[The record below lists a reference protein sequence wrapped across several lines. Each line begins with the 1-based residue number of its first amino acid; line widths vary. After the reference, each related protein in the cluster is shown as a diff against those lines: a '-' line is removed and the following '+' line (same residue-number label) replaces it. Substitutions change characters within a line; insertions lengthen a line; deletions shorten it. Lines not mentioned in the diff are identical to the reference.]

1 MSCDVVMAR
10 YPAGRGGEYPLDLP
24 CLTHRLTAMTIVQIP
39 VYRRWLPPL
48 FLSLAVAAC
57 QYITPQQPVPPTE
70 LPELDHSNA
79 QLYRIDPQRS
89 VIQLKVYRDGMLAR
103 LGHNHVIRATMV
115 AGNVYRR
122 EDLGSSG
129 FEFSFPVSALVID
142 RAEDRQRAGADFPGE
157 IPPAHIEGT
166 RNNMLGAELLQG
178 DHYPTIEIRS
188 LDMQGRLP
196 TPTWRVAVRVRDH
209 ISELRVPVQIV
220 RSGNQLT
227 VQGAVKLS
235 QRELGLAPFCVL
247 GGKLCVRDD
256 IDAEFYLVAVAP

>member
-1 MSCDVVMAR
+1 
-10 YPAGRGGEYPLDLP
+10 
-24 CLTHRLTAMTIVQIP
+24 MTIAQIS
-39 VYRRWLPPL
+39 VARRWLLPVL
-48 FLSLAVAAC
+48 LGVAVAAC
-57 QYITPQQPVPPTE
+57 QYISPQPPPPPTA

-89 VIQLKVYRDGMLAR
+89 VIQLKVYRDGLLAR

-115 AGNVYRR
+115 AGTVYRR

-129 FEFSFPVSALVID
+129 FELSFPVAAMAID

-166 RNNMLGAELLQG
+166 RANMLGEQLLQG
-178 DHYPTIEIRS
+178 DNYPTVEIRS
-188 LDMQGRLP
+188 LDMQGHLP
-196 TPTWRVAVRVRDH
+196 MPTWRVAVRVRDH
-209 ISELRVPVQIV
+209 VSELRVPVQIV
-220 RSGNQLT
+220 SVGQQLT
-227 VQGAVKLS
+227 LQGAIKLS